1 MKAAV
6 KHNIS
11 DFRDYLKS
19 NDIYMEENIDENNG
33 SVHFSVGLETEAGAK
48 IQLLAAFQNED
59 PTVDI
64 YCFNV
69 AHVPDATATN
79 DILHVIN
86 ELNTSYR
93 FDLQIHKL
101 LKMQFNI
108 STYSHS
114 RYIDRRIFNESDLSV
129 NKGWAAS
136 SAILLFQYH
145 INPHLN
151 SCTYNQNR

>member
-33 SVHFSVGLETEAGAK
+33 SVHFSVALETEAGAK

-69 AHVPDATATN
+69 AHVPDATLTN

-86 ELNTSYR
+86 ELNTYYR
-93 FDLQIHKL
+93 FAKFTLNKQNAID
-101 LKMQFNI
+101 I
-108 STYSHS
+108 STSLAFS
-114 RYIDRRIFNESDLSV
+114 EPNFNPALVFEHTLTLYRLAND
-129 NKGWAAS
+129 
-136 SAILLFQYH
+136 QYKNLMKV
-145 INPHLN
+145 IWG
-151 SCTYNQNR
+151 